1 MTAIAVCET
10 NQATVFNDQIGMV
23 EIHTNKK
30 VHLPKFLL
38 GTTHLYYVTDTGNII
53 FKTNYRQINSDVFV
67 RSVPNEVY
75 INVAANALTSGQ
87 LRFYV

>member
-1 MTAIAVCET
+1 MNYVTAIAVCET

-53 FKTNYRQINSDVFV
+53 FKTNYRPTIQVF
-67 RSVPNEVY
+67 
-75 INVAANALTSGQ
+75 L
-87 LRFYV
+87 YVQYQMKFTLMWLQML